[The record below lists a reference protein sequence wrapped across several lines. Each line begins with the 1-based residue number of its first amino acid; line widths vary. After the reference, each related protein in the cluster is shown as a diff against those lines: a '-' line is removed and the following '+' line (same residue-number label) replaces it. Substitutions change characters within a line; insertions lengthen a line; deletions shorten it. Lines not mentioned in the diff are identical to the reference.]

1 MYRRARASEAS
12 LDRGREN
19 LLTVVASLLIV
30 QAVAA
35 SPVCS
40 SELPVN
46 IQPGLFRPEMV
57 RLLEQSRT
65 SRQQCT
71 RIAAARYVRVVFG
84 VALTV
89 PDGARA
95 QSVIERFEAGAIV
108 AHVTLK
114 FSEDYLEIIP
124 HELEHVIEQIER
136 VQLRKEV
143 AAQRAW
149 EGKGG
154 AFETKRAIEAGI
166 RVRQEVDALAVEAI
180 QADTRKPPAPRHPI
194 H

>member
-1 MYRRARASEAS
+1 M
-12 LDRGREN
+12 
-19 LLTVVASLLIV
+19 LTVVASLLIV

-180 QADTRKPPAPRHPI
+180 QADTRKPPAPRHSI